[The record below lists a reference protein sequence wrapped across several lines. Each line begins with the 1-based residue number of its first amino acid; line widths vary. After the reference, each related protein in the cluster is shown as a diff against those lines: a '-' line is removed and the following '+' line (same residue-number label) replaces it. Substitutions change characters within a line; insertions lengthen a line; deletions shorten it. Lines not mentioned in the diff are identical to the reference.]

1 MEKYE
6 NNFVF
11 PIQSFH
17 FPSHFP
23 YLYMSCATYSISSA
37 ASTYPRCYAIF
48 LLSALDEHFLIHRN
62 SIQDSTNEK
71 ARKSIKYCQFMK
83 LLNYSPMDTKLFRKK
98 IHPQCTS
105 ISELNWI
112 FLTQTVLSQHFP
124 NYTSLKICTKFHSN
138 FTLRLRVWQGPWFC
152 GFPGG

>member
-1 MEKYE
+1 MCYLLHLQCRLHIPTMLRDIFTFRARWAFSHTSKVSLA
-6 NNFVF
+6 VF
-11 PIQSFH
+11 GVVSV
-17 FPSHFP
+17 
-23 YLYMSCATYSISSA
+23 
-37 ASTYPRCYAIF
+37 
-48 LLSALDEHFLIHRN
+48 LIVAG